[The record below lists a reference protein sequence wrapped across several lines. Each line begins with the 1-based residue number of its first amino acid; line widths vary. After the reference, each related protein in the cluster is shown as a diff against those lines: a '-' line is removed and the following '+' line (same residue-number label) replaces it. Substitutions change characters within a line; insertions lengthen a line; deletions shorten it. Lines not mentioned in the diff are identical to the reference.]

1 MCLHMIR
8 DNGINH
14 FKLDG
19 TSGEETQLPG
29 SRFASDF
36 EAVIHLLGELRDE
49 RPDLFINLTTGTWAS
64 PFWFG
69 IADSVWRGGWDH
81 EFIGE
86 GTMRQKWM
94 TFRDSRIFNNNVAV
108 SPLFPINSLMN
119 HGIIYTRKARGLDT
133 VEGTDLE
140 DEIWSAFG
148 SGTQMQEIYMTPQLL
163 EPSQWDTLARAA
175 IWAGR
180 TMKRWWTYTGWAAVP
195 WNYRCTAGPHG
206 LRSRGFSPSA
216 TLPRN
221 GAPGALIPV
230 PSLNCPR
237 KHRAAIPP
245 LRPMESG
252 SPSPDSAPEKSS
264 EWSWNHSR

>member
-1 MCLHMIR
+1 
-8 DNGINH
+8 
-14 FKLDG
+14 
-19 TSGEETQLPG
+19 
-29 SRFASDF
+29 
-36 EAVIHLLGELRDE
+36 
-49 RPDLFINLTTGTWAS
+49 
-64 PFWFG
+64 
-69 IADSVWRGGWDH
+69 
-81 EFIGE
+81 
-86 GTMRQKWM
+86 
-94 TFRDSRIFNNNVAV
+94 
-108 SPLFPINSLMN
+108 MN

-175 IWAGR
+175 IWPGENNETLVDVHSGGR
-180 TMKRWWTYTGWAAVP
+180 QSHGITGVRLGRMVSGQW
-195 WNYRCTAGPHG
+195 
-206 LRSRGFSPSA
+206 GFSPSA

-252 SPSPDSAPEKSS
+252 SPSPDSAPGEIVRM
-264 EWSWNHSR
+264 ELEPFEVIVVEALPEPQP